1 MGKFLHIFSIYISL
15 IMCLL
20 ILDIVEGLY
29 DVNILI
35 AILCFQKKKKGFVWY
50 CAYLRIVLWCKC

>member
-1 MGKFLHIFSIYISL
+1 MGKFLHIFSIYLSL

-29 DVNILI
+29 EVVNILI
-35 AILCFQKKKKGFVWY
+35 EILCFPKKKKKGLFD
-50 CAYLRIVLWCKC
+50 IVHI

>member
-35 AILCFQKKKKGFVWY
+35 AILCFQKKKKRV
-50 CAYLRIVLWCKC
+50 CLVLCIF

>member
-35 AILCFQKKKKGFVWY
+35 AILCFQKKKKRV
-50 CAYLRIVLWCKC
+50 CLVLCIFEDCVVV